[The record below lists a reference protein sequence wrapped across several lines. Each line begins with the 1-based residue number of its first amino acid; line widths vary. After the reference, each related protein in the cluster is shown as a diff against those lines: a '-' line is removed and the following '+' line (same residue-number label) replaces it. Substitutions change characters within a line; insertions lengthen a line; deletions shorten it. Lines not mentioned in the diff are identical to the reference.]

1 MLDPTV
7 RGEKMDT
14 SAYGPTYIPPETDG
28 EARMDEL
35 KRFALGPATERTLN
49 VKTAQARGRAQ
60 RASGDRAERE
70 YQEDLALAEE
80 ASRKRAATSLDG
92 GRTLEAL

>member
-1 MLDPTV
+1 MTPPSAGT
-7 RGEKMDT
+7 RIDT
-14 SAYGPTYIPPETDG
+14 SAYGPTYIDPETEG
-28 EARMDEL
+28 EARVDEL
-35 KRFALGPATERTLN
+35 KRFALRPATERTLN